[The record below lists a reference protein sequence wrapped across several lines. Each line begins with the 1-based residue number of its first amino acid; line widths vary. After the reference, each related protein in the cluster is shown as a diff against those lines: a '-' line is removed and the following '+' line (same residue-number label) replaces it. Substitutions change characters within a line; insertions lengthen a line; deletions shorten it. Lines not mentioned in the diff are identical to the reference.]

1 MEEKSLRSSFL
12 PAFERYNFPFFTAV
26 NIPDNSLCHSLTIY
40 SMDDTNNKSLSH
52 GLTAGI
58 DEQFHSQDS
67 LAGVNNAES
76 SVPSVSE
83 MLAVISES
91 RELTENLQDL
101 MLSSPCT
108 SQNSY
113 NPITSI
119 ENSTEPKANLNEELF
134 ELDSTSPSDT
144 CTRTTTAATITNLTY
159 YDKDFQPRNI
169 KLIHQESLKFNVKV
183 ENCENV
189 VVGDNAKLDIC
200 CSHNKGTLNQAAS
213 CRSTGCHL
221 NENCSLVQAD
231 GNKNPTVLCKQKK
244 KKSSPSEKNS
254 GKRSSTKTNSEP
266 GKIKTKWRFP
276 LNLSDFTDTT
286 SLSHSI
292 DHWLEKVISSLLSE
306 AQDLD
311 DFDSLIKLLEEARKL
326 RESSVPNCILKLA
339 EAIQAMSGHVEDGE
353 KYNILL
359 TETQFVL
366 AEFYSKEGEYLSA
379 LDCLKTL
386 EQKLPGDS
394 QKSRLYAQIAKI
406 LEHCLDYSV
415 DFPVD
420 QKEHESGS
428 NTSVSNRNPDEVVLS
443 YYEKALTFSN
453 IESSS
458 EKREIIQRCCYLG
471 KAAVYMRLWE
481 RQIETAR
488 NLLEVRQ
495 NLSALT
501 ERLFNSISPAMRCQY
516 YLAEAFLHF
525 FEGGHQMVAEMKIQK
540 AKMIAEEE
548 HFLER
553 RCLGS
558 KRLHF
563 LLAELDK
570 SSDIS
575 EVGGEILDL
584 NSIECQ
590 L

>member
-1 MEEKSLRSSFL
+1 
-12 PAFERYNFPFFTAV
+12 
-26 NIPDNSLCHSLTIY
+26 
-40 SMDDTNNKSLSH
+40 MDDTNDESLSH
-52 GLTAGI
+52 GLTPGTH
-58 DEQFHSQDS
+58 EQFRSQDP
-67 LAGVNNAES
+67 LADVNNAES
-76 SVPSVSE
+76 SVPSLTE

-91 RELTENLQDL
+91 REVTENLQDL
-101 MLSSPCT
+101 MLSSSYT
-108 SQNSY
+108 SQNSQ

-134 ELDSTSPSDT
+134 ELDSTSPDPSDT
-144 CTRTTTAATITNLTY
+144 SRTTTATTITNLRY
-159 YDKDFQPRNI
+159 YDKNFQPRSI
-169 KLIHQESLKFNVKV
+169 KLVHSESLKFNVEV

-189 VVGDNAKLDIC
+189 VVGDNATLDIC
-200 CSHNKGTLNQAAS
+200 CSQNKGTVNQTAIYGS
-213 CRSTGCHL
+213 RTGCHL
-221 NENCSLVQAD
+221 NENCSLMQAD
-231 GNKNPTVLCKQKK
+231 GDINPTGLTKRKK
-244 KKSSPSEKNS
+244 KKRSSSGKNS
-254 GKRSSTKTNSEP
+254 GKRSSTKTNSEL

-276 LNLSDFTDTT
+276 LNLSDFTDTE
-286 SLSHSI
+286 SLQHSI
-292 DHWLEKVISSLLSE
+292 DQWLEKVISSLLSE

-311 DFDSLIKLLEEARKL
+311 DFDSLIKLLEEAMKL
-326 RESSVPNCILKLA
+326 RESSVPNCILKLD
-339 EAIQAMSGHVEDGE
+339 EAIRAMSGHVEDGE

-386 EQKLPGDS
+386 EEKLPGDS
-394 QKSRLYAQIAKI
+394 QKSRLYARIAKI
-406 LEHCLDYSV
+406 LEHCLEYSV

-443 YYEKALTFSN
+443 YYDKALNFSN
-453 IESSS
+453 IESSI
-458 EKREIIQRCCYLG
+458 EKREIVQRCCYLG
-471 KAAVYMRLWE
+471 KAAVYMRLWG

-488 NLLEVRQ
+488 NLPEVRQ

-516 YLAEAFLHF
+516 YLAEAFLLF

-548 HFLER
+548 RFLER

-563 LLAELDK
+563 LLAELNK